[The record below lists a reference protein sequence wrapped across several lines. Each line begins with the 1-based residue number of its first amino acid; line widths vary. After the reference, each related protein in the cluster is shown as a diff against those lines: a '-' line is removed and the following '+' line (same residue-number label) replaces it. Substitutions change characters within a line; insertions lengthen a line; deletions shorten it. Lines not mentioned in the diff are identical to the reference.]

1 MKFIRY
7 AKNKHAVAVSPT
19 LHRKVVTSFFYQLI
33 ESMWQYLEGIWK
45 LFSNNK
51 IVSGTVYKRTRG
63 QNQKESKIQII
74 LRVISNHD
82 FVTFPSVI
90 KNLKL
95 SS

>member
-19 LHRKVVTSFFYQLI
+19 SHRKVVTSFFYQLI

-51 IVSGTVYKRTRG
+51 IVSGTVYKRTRR
-63 QNQKESKIQII
+63 QNQKKSKISII

-82 FVTFPSVI
+82 FVNF
-90 KNLKL
+90 
-95 SS
+95 